1 MTIYL
6 IRLNNGTEKMSV
18 RIIVTRSITLDIRVN
33 THGTIFIFV
42 SLQVLQD
49 RL

>member
-6 IRLNNGTEKMSV
+6 IRLNNGTEKSV
-18 RIIVTRSITLDIRVN
+18 RVIVTRSITLDIRVN
-33 THGTIFIFV
+33 THGMIFIFV

>member
-18 RIIVTRSITLDIRVN
+18 RVIVTKSITLDIRVN
-33 THGTIFIFV
+33 THDTIFIFV